1 MMLLEL
7 IVNFCVARL
16 LRFNFKVK
24 ASFKS
29 FCISMTTQES
39 RSSACF
45 ETVRAGMIAKETAD
59 FFNYPLRTVYDLK
72 RRFDEEVA
80 FGSKPEEVSPSHR
93 APKCL
98 CDSSLS
104 REKDTRTPQ
113 FMMKLQE
120 LVDEDPSRSIRSMT
134 REMNVSAMT
143 VY

>member
-1 MMLLEL
+1 
-7 IVNFCVARL
+7 
-16 LRFNFKVK
+16 
-24 ASFKS
+24 
-29 FCISMTTQES
+29 MTTQES
-39 RSSACF
+39 RRSACF
-45 ETVRAGMIAKETAD
+45 EAFRAGRTAKETAD
-59 FFNYPLRTVYDLK
+59 FFIYSLRNVCDLQ
-72 RRFDEEVA
+72 RHFDKVA
-80 FGSKPEEVSPSHR
+80 VGSKPEEVSPSHR
-93 APKCL
+93 APKRL